1 MTLPT
6 RAVLRDRVSHRFLSH
21 TADLR
26 LEVMAPSLDELFAEA
41 LVGFTEAMTEVESV
55 SEETSW
61 TVETE
66 AADLGGLL
74 VAWLEEL
81 LFYYDAR
88 GLLPRRA
95 VVRVAGEEG
104 SYRLAATVHGEP
116 YDPERHEIKVL
127 LKAITYH
134 GLVVEQVEG
143 GEWRAEVIF
152 DI

>member
-1 MTLPT
+1 MG
-6 RAVLRDRVSHRFLSH
+6 HRFLSH

-26 LEVMAPSLDELFAEA
+26 LEVTAPSLEELLSEA
-41 LVGFTEAMTEVESV
+41 LVGFAEAMTVPEAVA
-55 SEETSW
+55 EETSW
-61 TVETE
+61 TVETD

-95 VVRVAGEEG
+95 EVRVAGEEG
-104 SYRLAATVHGEP
+104 SYQLDATVHGEA

-134 GLVVEQVEG
+134 GLVVEQAEG
-143 GEWRAEVIF
+143 GGWRAEVIF

>member
-1 MTLPT
+1 MG
-6 RAVLRDRVSHRFLSH
+6 HRFLSH

-26 LEVMAPSLDELFAEA
+26 LEVTAPSLEELFAEA

-55 SEETSW
+55 SAETSW
-61 TVETE
+61 AVETE

-81 LFYYDAR
+81 LFHYDAR
-88 GLLPRRA
+88 GLLPLRA
-95 VVRVAGEEG
+95 ELGVVGEEG
-104 SYRLAATVHGEP
+104 SYRLDATVHGEA

-134 GLVVEQVEG
+134 GLVVEQGES